1 MAGLPI
7 TDGVAEINEEKTQA
21 VLVVED
27 GLLYAGLDY
36 QNVALGDNAV
46 VEYTN
51 RELFHDRYVVITYE
65 ILTD

>member
-46 VEYTN
+46 VEYTKQGVC
-51 RELFHDRYVVITYE
+51 FM
-65 ILTD
+65 TDMW